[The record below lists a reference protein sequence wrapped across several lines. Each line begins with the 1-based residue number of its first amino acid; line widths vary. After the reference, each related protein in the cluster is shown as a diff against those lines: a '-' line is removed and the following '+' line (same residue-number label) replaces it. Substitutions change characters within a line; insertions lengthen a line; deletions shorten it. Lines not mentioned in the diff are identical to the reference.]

1 MTDLALDPATRK
13 RMRVLVTPEG
23 VPLNLELSTVGQR
36 FGALALDMMIV
47 VGTIVLVT
55 IALGVASSRVGG
67 PTQELMEIVWLLGLF
82 LLRNAYFLTFEM
94 SARAATPGK
103 RVMGLRVASRN
114 GGRLTFEAIFARNAL
129 RELELFLPLTLL
141 AIGPFMALDGGMGGW
156 IWLLAVIW
164 CAVFVLLPFFNA
176 DKLRAGDMV
185 AGTWV
190 LRAPRQKLM
199 RDMADGGA
207 AHRAAFSFTVA
218 QLDAYGVRE
227 LQVLEQVL
235 RANERVTVRA
245 VADRIARKVGYDR
258 GQATDLEFL
267 HAYYH
272 AIRERMEARL
282 LMGKRRRDK
291 FDRSA

>member
-55 IALGVASSRVGG
+55 IALGIASSRVGG

>member
-1 MTDLALDPATRK
+1 MTDLALNSAARK
-13 RMRVLVTPEG
+13 RMRTLITPEG
-23 VPLNLELSTVGQR
+23 VALNLELGTVGQR
-36 FGALALDMMIV
+36 FGALALDVLIIF
-47 VGTIVLVT
+47 GTITIVS
-55 IALGVASSRVGG
+55 IALAITSSRVSG
-67 PTQELMEIVWLLGLF
+67 PTAELMGIVWLLGLF

-164 CAVFVLLPFFNA
+164 CGVFVLLPFFNA

-190 LRAPRQKLM
+190 LRSPRQKLM
-199 RDMADGGA
+199 RDMADHA
-207 AHRAAFSFTVA
+207 AVHRAAFNFTVQ

-245 VADRIARKVGYDR
+245 VADRIARKIGYDR
-258 GQATDLEFL
+258 GQASDLDFL
-267 HAYYH
+267 SAYYH

>member
-1 MTDLALDPATRK
+1 MTDLNLNPAARK
-13 RMRVLVTPEG
+13 RMRTLVTPEG
-23 VPLNLELSTVGQR
+23 VALNLELATVGQR

-47 VGTIVLVT
+47 VGTIVVVT
-55 IALGVASSRVGG
+55 IALAIASSRVEG
-67 PTQELMEIVWLLGLF
+67 PTAELMQIVWFLGLF

-94 SARAATPGK
+94 SAKAATPGK

-129 RELELFLPLTLL
+129 RELELFLPLSVLL
-141 AIGPFMALDGGMGGW
+141 IGPFMALESGMGGW
-156 IWLLAVIW
+156 IFLLAVIW
-164 CAVFVLLPFFNA
+164 CGVFVLLPFFNA

-190 LRAPRQKLM
+190 LRAPKQKLM

-207 AHRAAFSFTVA
+207 VHRADFAFTTA

-235 RANERVTVRA
+235 RSNERVTVRA
-245 VADRIARKVGYDR
+245 VADRIARKIGYDR
-258 GQATDLEFL
+258 GQASDLDFL
-267 HAYYH
+267 RAYYH

-291 FDRSA
+291 FDVSA

>member
-1 MTDLALDPATRK
+1 MSDLALDPAARK
-13 RMRVLVTPEG
+13 RMRTLVTPEG
-23 VPLNLELSTVGQR
+23 VALNLELGTVGQR

-47 VGTIVLVT
+47 IGTVVIVTIVL
-55 IALGVASSRVGG
+55 AFASARVGG
-67 PTQELMEIVWLLGLF
+67 PTAELMEIVWLLGLF

-164 CAVFVLLPFFNA
+164 CGVFVLLPFFNA

-190 LRAPRQKLM
+190 LRSPRQKLM
-199 RDMADGGA
+199 RDMADHA
-207 AHRAAFSFTVA
+207 AVHRSAFNFTVQ

-245 VADRIARKVGYDR
+245 VADRIARKIGYDR
-258 GQATDLEFL
+258 GQASDLDFL
-267 HAYYH
+267 SAYYH

>member
-1 MTDLALDPATRK
+1 MCDENFFLH
-13 RMRVLVTPEG
+13 
-23 VPLNLELSTVGQR
+23 Q
-36 FGALALDMMIV
+36 FGALFAREHKRNVQLQRGRQCNRDA
-47 VGTIVLVT
+47 GGFNRQH
-55 IALGVASSRVGG
+55 LGDLRVGG
-67 PTQELMEIVWLLGLF
+67 PTAELMQIVWLLGLF

-190 LRAPRQKLM
+190 LRAPKQKLM
-199 RDMADGGA
+199 RDVADGGGV
-207 AHRAAFSFTVA
+207 HRAAFTFTVA

-245 VADRIARKVGYDR
+245 VADRIARKVAYER

-291 FDRSA
+291 FDVSA

>member
-1 MTDLALDPATRK
+1 
-13 RMRVLVTPEG
+13 MRTLVTPEG
-23 VPLNLELSTVGQR
+23 VALNLELATVGQR

-47 VGTIVLVT
+47 IGTVVIVTIVLA
-55 IALGVASSRVGG
+55 IASSRVGG
-67 PTQELMEIVWLLGLF
+67 PTAELMEIVWLLGLF

-164 CAVFVLLPFFNA
+164 CGVFVLLPFFNA

-190 LRAPRQKLM
+190 LRSPRQKLM
-199 RDMADGGA
+199 RDMADHA
-207 AHRAAFSFTVA
+207 AVHRAAFNFTVH

-235 RANERVTVRA
+235 RASDRVTVRA
-245 VADRIARKVGYDR
+245 VADRISRKIGYDR
-258 GQATDLEFL
+258 SQASDLDFL
-267 HAYYH
+267 SAYYH